1 MKTNLRRAALLLCGW
16 LAAGCAPAPEVA
28 ESEYLIEGR
37 LRNVPD
43 STVIRLVKEEGQLL
57 RTIAC
62 DTVVGGRFSFRDTV
76 GCGAPRKLLLL
87 ADGPGFPGSWLDV
100 WVQQGRYIEITGDDR
115 LLPLWS
121 VRSRVAEQRAA
132 NDFKALL
139 RAERRQTMTWNAEQY
154 DLFRAESE
162 QGIDWRRIDSLRRLC
177 RPLDSLIYLAELDHM
192 RRAPVTAVW
201 LDKYRGYCSF
211 LQYKRAFGHRELIRS
226 LHARMSEAHRATE
239 QGLEIEA
246 YLNLPREVGV
256 GDEMADGDLYDLQGN
271 RRRLSEFRG
280 KYILLDFRSQGC
292 APCVRSL
299 PETEQIAQR
308 YREQLEVV
316 GICQDPERE
325 WKRFAADNGLK
336 GNQWNELRR
345 GNTGLGAAYGV
356 VGIPS
361 YVLIAPDG
369 KVAAMWSGY
378 GEGSIE
384 ARIEQLVK

>member
-1 MKTNLRRAALLLCGW
+1 
-16 LAAGCAPAPEVA
+16 
-28 ESEYLIEGR
+28 
-37 LRNVPD
+37 
-43 STVIRLVKEEGQLL
+43 
-57 RTIAC
+57 
-62 DTVVGGRFSFRDTV
+62 
-76 GCGAPRKLLLL
+76 
-87 ADGPGFPGSWLDV
+87 
-100 WVQQGRYIEITGDDR
+100 
-115 LLPLWS
+115 
-121 VRSRVAEQRAA
+121 
-132 NDFKALL
+132 
-139 RAERRQTMTWNAEQY
+139 
-154 DLFRAESE
+154 
-162 QGIDWRRIDSLRRLC
+162 
-177 RPLDSLIYLAELDHM
+177 
-192 RRAPVTAVW
+192 
-201 LDKYRGYCSF
+201 
-211 LQYKRAFGHRELIRS
+211 
-226 LHARMSEAHRATE
+226 MSEAHRATE